1 MSADDCIHAKSLS
14 ERRNDLVIRAFRQ
27 IQVPILS
34 LKIILR
40 KTVRLRKTVF
50 LTFVNPCLFLITLV
64 IMLKELV
71 RKIIRFSPAVH
82 IHMVTAFLSA
92 CVKRAVQA
100 VRKQTEKRKVFSNRR
115 VLKIL
120 FEIFGAHQMLRSQY
134 APFPCEQI
142 KLFLVP
148 IQ

>member
-34 LKIILR
+34 LKSILR
-40 KTVRLRKTVF
+40 KTVSLRKTVF

-71 RKIIRFSPAVH
+71 RKIIRFFAAVH

-92 CVKRAVQA
+92 CVKRAVNAGLQE
-100 VRKQTEKRKVFSNRR
+100 KEKRKVFLNRT
-115 VLKIL
+115 VLKIHL
-120 FEIFGAHQMLRSQY
+120 EIFGAHKMLRS
-134 APFPCEQI
+134 
-142 KLFLVP
+142 
-148 IQ
+148 